1 MRNQLSN
8 LLTQEEIFWRQ
19 RAKMYWLRDGDS
31 NTNFFHNVVNSRRRS
46 NTISQ
51 LVDNCGNI
59 VVG

>member
-1 MRNQLSN
+1 
-8 LLTQEEIFWRQ
+8 
-19 RAKMYWLRDGDS
+19 MYWLRDGDS